1 MEIWRLF
8 WAKTNREK
16 VENLPEDWTHPL
28 WAHLIDV
35 GSTAW
40 LLWERYLPSS
50 LKKIM
55 VDSIGMNEQDTG
67 RFLSIWIGL
76 HDLGKAIPS
85 FQMLD
90 RNSKEKLEK
99 VGLFF
104 HEEPNRLHHGHAS
117 IAIVY
122 RWLRAKGLQHDTLL
136 DAAAACV
143 GIHHGKICETEVW
156 ENVAQFKEENDK
168 AALGD
173 QQWRTAQQQLA
184 EAVFTA
190 WGASW
195 PDVNQLPPIGLRN
208 GGWPDWLMAFAGW
221 TTLADWL
228 GSMQTCFNTDVQH
241 EDSLSD
247 YLTESQEGAERAF
260 RTAGLDQT
268 AQLRALSFQQHFR
281 FPPRPLQDIAINLPL
296 SEDEPNLVIVEGPT
310 GEGKTEGAFYLAAR
324 LREGVYVAMP
334 SQATSDGLHPRLRR
348 FIQGDPDQ
356 GLTAAHNGDTAALRL
371 VHGNDLLREDAVSLL
386 EVAKTT
392 AAIDSDDDQVSRD
405 RDAANQPLSWFIPK
419 KKALL
424 VPYGV
429 GTADQL
435 FLGVLHAR
443 HFFLRLFALS
453 GKTVIFDEVHA
464 YDAYMN
470 TIFTRLLH
478 WLKALH
484 VNVVVLSAT
493 LPSETRN
500 RMLDAWSNRP
510 KKRRRPP
517 SNPVEPAAYPVVW
530 QSHGGQLT
538 SYPFAPTPGR
548 EQRLTFQWCP
558 DEPADVA
565 RQATEYIRQGAT
577 VMVICN
583 TVVRAQKVFQLLDQ
597 NQLLPEADRML
608 LHARMPQAWR
618 QQREKDA
625 LERFGEN
632 RSARP
637 GLLVGTQVIEQ
648 SLDIDADVMITDLA
662 PVDLLLQRA
671 GRLHRHQRERPAGF
685 EQPMLVIACSSVDS
699 GELPEVDSISGNGKV
714 YSRVLLWRTWSLLQ
728 QTGGWHL
735 PLGSEALPGYR
746 SLVEAVY
753 AELSTVPS
761 DLSEAAAA
769 SYREVYQKWE
779 NQTQSMHNDASRR
792 LVPDTRRLRDLF
804 AHREVELKDEEEMQG
819 KEVAQHLQAATRS
832 PDGINAE
839 VLLLYPQSKGW
850 SVTPDGPIALPRVGI
865 KSLKPD
871 QLRTLFGAAVRISHP
886 GIVSTLWKEKNPEW
900 QEQQEQLRVL
910 KRFHLLELDKD
921 SFATIGEKNIRLD
934 ERLGLVYD

>member
-1 MEIWRLF
+1 METWRLF

-16 VENLPEDWTHPL
+16 IEGLPDDWTHPL

-40 LLWERYLPSS
+40 LLWERYLSSS
-50 LKKIM
+50 LKKMM

-85 FQMLD
+85 FQGLHAPA
-90 RNSKEKLEK
+90 KQKLEEG
-99 VGLFF
+99 GLAF
-104 HEEPNRLHHGHAS
+104 HNEPNRLHHGHAS
-117 IAIVY
+117 IAIVH
-122 RWLRAKGLQHDTLL
+122 RWLRAKGLQNGTLL

-143 GIHHGKICETEVW
+143 GIHHGKICKSEVW
-156 ENVAQFKEENDK
+156 EKIAKSKVPQAV
-168 AALGD
+168 LGN

-195 PDVNQLPPIGLRN
+195 PDVDQLPPIGIRN

-241 EDSLSD
+241 QDLLPD
-247 YLTESQEGAERAF
+247 YLAESQAGAEKAF
-260 RTAGLDQT
+260 RIAGLDQT
-268 AQLRALSFQQHFR
+268 ARLHALSFQDHFR
-281 FPPRPLQDIAINLPL
+281 FSPRPLQEITVNLPL
-296 SEDEPNLVIVEGPT
+296 SKDEPNLVIVEGPT
-310 GEGKTEGAFYLAAR
+310 GEGKTEGALYLAAR
-324 LREGVYVAMP
+324 LERGVYVAMP
-334 SQATSDGLHPRLRR
+334 SQATSDGLYPRLRR
-348 FIQGDPDQ
+348 FIQGDPDE
-356 GLTAAHNGDTAALRL
+356 GLAAAHDGDAAALRL

-386 EVAKTT
+386 EVAKAT
-392 AAIDSDDDQVSRD
+392 AAIDSDDDQGSRD
-405 RDAANQPLSWFIPK
+405 REATNRPLSWFIPK
-419 KKALL
+419 KRALL

-429 GTADQL
+429 GTVDQL

-500 RMLDAWSNRP
+500 RMLEAWGDRP
-510 KKRRRPP
+510 KKRQKPITTP
-517 SNPVEPAAYPVVW
+517 AETAAYPIVW
-530 QSHGGQLT
+530 HSYGGQLT
-538 SYPFAPTPGR
+538 SHPFAPTPRR

-558 DEPADVA
+558 DESADIA
-565 RQATEYIRQGAT
+565 QQATEYIRQGAT

-583 TVVRAQKVFQLLDQ
+583 TVVRAQEVFQLLDQ
-597 NQLLPEADRML
+597 NELLPEADRML

-618 QQREKDA
+618 QQREKVA
-625 LERFGEN
+625 LDRFGEN
-632 RSARP
+632 RPARP

-671 GRLHRHQRERPAGF
+671 GRLHRHRRERPTGF
-685 EQPMLVIACSSVDS
+685 EQPTLVIASSNAES
-699 GELPEVDSISGNGKV
+699 GDLPEVDSISGNGKV
-714 YSRVLLWRTWSLLQ
+714 YS
-728 QTGGWHL
+728 
-735 PLGSEALPGYR
+735 
-746 SLVEAVY
+746 
-753 AELSTVPS
+753 
-761 DLSEAAAA
+761 
-769 SYREVYQKWE
+769 
-779 NQTQSMHNDASRR
+779 
-792 LVPDTRRLRDLF
+792 
-804 AHREVELKDEEEMQG
+804 
-819 KEVAQHLQAATRS
+819 
-832 PDGINAE
+832 
-839 VLLLYPQSKGW
+839 
-850 SVTPDGPIALPRVGI
+850 
-865 KSLKPD
+865 
-871 QLRTLFGAAVRISHP
+871 
-886 GIVSTLWKEKNPEW
+886 
-900 QEQQEQLRVL
+900 
-910 KRFHLLELDKD
+910 
-921 SFATIGEKNIRLD
+921 
-934 ERLGLVYD
+934 